1 MVYAALIGVVLVG
14 IVLGYVLWT
23 LRDVPDPGQTPT
35 QARTVTIYDRTGQEL
50 AETNSEGRYYQNLS
64 YSQMGKWA
72 PVATMAAEDRN
83 FYKHGPLDFTSIAR
97 ATFHDLFRGGY
108 EEGASTIS
116 QQVVTISVLNKSN
129 RTVLR
134 KLQEAILAIGLEHQ
148 YSKTQILTM
157 YMNRVFYGHNAY
169 GIGAASEVFFNKPA
183 DQLDPAQAAFLAGI
197 INAPDL
203 FDPAQRY
210 ELAKERQLYVLN
222 GMVAMGALT
231 QAQADQA
238 AMENIQAELTMRPTT
253 QESDAPAFVAYVL
266 GQLDQKLGAAVAQ
279 SGSFNVYTTLDPNLQ
294 QIGDA
299 AVSQGVGD
307 LKGEGVNN
315 GALVAADPSTG
326 EILAW
331 VGSADFNNAAIGGQ
345 FDVVSDGRR
354 QPGSSFK
361 PYVYEEALLEHKIT
375 LGSIVPDTPY
385 NYPDGGPPVYDW
397 DNSYDG
403 NITAASALLMSRN
416 VPAVKIGQM
425 AGIPNV
431 ISFAHQMGVKSPLAD
446 VPSLAIGS
454 SAISMLDNLQ
464 GYQVFANQGTQV
476 PLTAITKITGPS
488 GTTYFQVTPGKQA
501 GIKQIITPAEAY
513 LITSVLKN
521 YPGYWGLG
529 WEKNLAGKSGTTG
542 GAALNV
548 HPDAWMMGYNS
559 KIVIATWAGNTYP
572 GGSRPVEAFG
582 TDVGSSMTRYFINH
596 LPQSYNSTFQQPSG
610 LVSGRTCGTGAVELF
625 LPGTQNLNCSG
636 QPAPK
641 PSAKPTPTPT
651 EAPTAR
657 PTVAPTPVPTPTPTP
672 VIPTPVPTATPEA
685 KPTPQ
690 GR

>member
-1 MVYAALIGVVLVG
+1 
-14 IVLGYVLWT
+14 
-23 LRDVPDPGQTPT
+23 
-35 QARTVTIYDRTGQEL
+35 
-50 AETNSEGRYYQNLS
+50 
-64 YSQMGKWA
+64 
-72 PVATMAAEDRN
+72 
-83 FYKHGPLDFTSIAR
+83 
-97 ATFHDLFRGGY
+97 
-108 EEGASTIS
+108 
-116 QQVVTISVLNKSN
+116 
-129 RTVLR
+129 VLR

-148 YSKTQILTM
+148 YTKTQILTM
-157 YMNRVFYGHNAY
+157 YLNRVFYGHNAY

-210 ELAKERQLYVLN
+210 QLAKERQLYVLQ
-222 GMVAMGALT
+222 GMVAMGELT
-231 QAQADQA
+231 PAQEKQA
-238 AMENIQAELTMRPTT
+238 AAENIQAELTMRPTT
-253 QESDAPAFVAYVL
+253 EESDAPAFVAYVL

-294 QIGDA
+294 QIADT
-299 AVSQGVGD
+299 AVSQGVAD

-315 GALVAADPSTG
+315 GALVAADPANG

-375 LGSIVPDTPY
+375 LGTIVPDTPY
-385 NYPDGGPPVYDW
+385 NYPDGGPPLYDW
-397 DNSYDG
+397 DNEYDG
-403 NITAASALLMSRN
+403 NITAANALLMSRN
-416 VPAVKIGQM
+416 IPAVKVGQI

-431 ISFAHQMGVKSPLAD
+431 ISFAHQMGVKSSLAD

-476 PLTAITKITGPS
+476 PLTAITEITGPT
-488 GTTYFQVTPGKQA
+488 GTPYYQVTPGKQA

-521 YPGYWGLG
+521 YPNYWGLG

-542 GAALNV
+542 GATLNV

-559 KIVIATWAGNTYP
+559 KIVIASWAGNTYP
-572 GGSRPVEAFG
+572 GGSRPVSAFG
-582 TDVGSSMTRYFINH
+582 TDVGSTMTRYFVNH
-596 LPQSYNSTFQQPSG
+596 LPQSYNSTFQEPSG
-610 LVSGRTCGTGAVELF
+610 LVSGRTCGTGAEELF
-625 LPGTQNLNCSG
+625 LPGTQNVDCSG

-641 PSAKPTPTPT
+641 PSPTATPTPQPT
-651 EAPTAR
+651 GAPTVR

-672 VIPTPVPTATPEA
+672 IPTPQPTATPD
-685 KPTPQ
+685 PRTTPI